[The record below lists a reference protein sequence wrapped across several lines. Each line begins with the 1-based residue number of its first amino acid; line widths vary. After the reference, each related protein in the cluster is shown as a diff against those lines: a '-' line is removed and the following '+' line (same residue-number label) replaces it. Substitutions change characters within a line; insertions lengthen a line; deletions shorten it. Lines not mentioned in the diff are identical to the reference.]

1 MIQARSV
8 ICPLLAALGLSGCNA
23 AMTAR
28 DAAGVAISEQAYRAH
43 VERLA
48 SDEFE
53 GRGPGSEGERLTV
66 QYLEQEFLALGLQPV
81 NGGSFRQPV
90 PLVEITALGS
100 QSYLDFF
107 AGDRRIALAYG
118 EDMTVSTRIAQPAS
132 WVDESQLVFAGYGI
146 VAPEY
151 GWDDYAGVDMR
162 GKTAMILLNDPGFA
176 SDDPA
181 LFKGRAMTYYGRW
194 TYKLEEAARQGAAA
208 AIIIHETRAAAY
220 PWEVVRNGRTG
231 PQFHVDAPDGTKRLA
246 IEAWVTHDRAGEVLS
261 LGGQDL
267 ALLESSAARRGFSAV
282 PLGLTVSAGVRNAI
296 RHSVSS
302 NVAAILPGKDRPDE
316 YVVYMA
322 HWDHLGRAPVLTG
335 DSIFNGA
342 QDNATGVA
350 GILSIARGFQ
360 AMLSAPARSV
370 MFIAFTAEESGLV
383 GSEFYARNPLAPL
396 EKTVA
401 AINIDSLY
409 PLGRARDL
417 QVIGSGASDLEDR
430 LAAAAAAQDRIL
442 IPDQN
447 PEAGFFYRSDQVSL
461 ARRGVPVLYV
471 RSGLDLIDKPAGTGQ
486 AMVAE
491 YFASRYHRQTDDYE
505 PTWDVSGSIEDL
517 RLLYEVGASLAAD
530 TAWASWYP
538 GNEFSAV
545 RDASAAARA
554 AAP

>member
-1 MIQARSV
+1 
-8 ICPLLAALGLSGCNA
+8 
-23 AMTAR
+23 
-28 DAAGVAISEQAYRAH
+28 
-43 VERLA
+43 
-48 SDEFE
+48 
-53 GRGPGSEGERLTV
+53 
-66 QYLEQEFLALGLQPV
+66 
-81 NGGSFRQPV
+81 
-90 PLVEITALGS
+90 
-100 QSYLDFF
+100 
-107 AGDRRIALAYG
+107 
-118 EDMTVSTRIAQPAS
+118 
-132 WVDESQLVFAGYGI
+132 
-146 VAPEY
+146 
-151 GWDDYAGVDMR
+151 
-162 GKTAMILLNDPGFA
+162 
-176 SDDPA
+176 
-181 LFKGRAMTYYGRW
+181 
-194 TYKLEEAARQGAAA
+194 
-208 AIIIHETRAAAY
+208 
-220 PWEVVRNGRTG
+220 
-231 PQFHVDAPDGTKRLA
+231 
-246 IEAWVTHDRAGEVLS
+246 
-261 LGGQDL
+261 
-267 ALLESSAARRGFSAV
+267 
-282 PLGLTVSAGVRNAI
+282 
-296 RHSVSS
+296 
-302 NVAAILPGKDRPDE
+302 
-316 YVVYMA
+316 MA

>member
-1 MIQARSV
+1 
-8 ICPLLAALGLSGCNA
+8 
-23 AMTAR
+23 MTAR

-231 PQFHVDAPDGTKRLA
+231 PQFHVDASDGTKRLA
-246 IEAWVTHDRAGEVLS
+246 IEAWVTHERAGEVLS